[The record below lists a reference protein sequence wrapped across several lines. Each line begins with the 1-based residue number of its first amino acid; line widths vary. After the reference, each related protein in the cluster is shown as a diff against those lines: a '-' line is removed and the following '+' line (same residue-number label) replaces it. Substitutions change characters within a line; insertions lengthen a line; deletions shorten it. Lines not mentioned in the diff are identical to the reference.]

1 MAKFECLLDRSLSLD
16 PQGRAYKRVM
26 WTIAASILAY
36 GTLQCA
42 LALAIGSTQLL
53 EDGLDWA
60 YGVALCG
67 IAAFVFGRGVRIERL
82 SALVIAFILAVGGA
96 HTLYALWAAIQDPR
110 PDEPLTF
117 AISTVSSVVIAF
129 SVIAAL
135 WRFRHDPNP
144 LVQATWLSSRS
155 DAIASVLSAVTA
167 VALKQLPVRWP
178 EHVIDVVL
186 AGICFQ
192 AAWAILQTELREQRT
207 EVSHEVTHFEH
218 QPLYVVSASHS
229 AQV

>member
-1 MAKFECLLDRSLSLD
+1 MVNVLRPSNDEVRIHYLDRNLSLD
-16 PQGRAYKRVM
+16 TQGRAYKRVM
-26 WTIAASILAY
+26 WTITAGILAY

-67 IAAFVFGRGVRIERL
+67 IPAFVFGRGARIERL

-117 AISTVSSVVIAF
+117 GISTVSSVVIAF
-129 SVIAAL
+129 ITAL
-135 WRFRHDPNP
+135 WRFRHDPIP

-155 DAIASVLSAVTA
+155 DAI
-167 VALKQLPVRWP
+167 
-178 EHVIDVVL
+178 
-186 AGICFQ
+186 
-192 AAWAILQTELREQRT
+192 
-207 EVSHEVTHFEH
+207 
-218 QPLYVVSASHS
+218 
-229 AQV
+229 

>member
-1 MAKFECLLDRSLSLD
+1 M
-16 PQGRAYKRVM
+16 
-26 WTIAASILAY
+26 
-36 GTLQCA
+36 
-42 LALAIGSTQLL
+42 IGPP
-53 EDGLDWA
+53 
-60 YGVALCG
+60 
-67 IAAFVFGRGVRIERL
+67 
-82 SALVIAFILAVGGA
+82 
-96 HTLYALWAAIQDPR
+96 LWAAIQDPR

-117 AISTVSSVVIAF
+117 GISTVSSVVIAF

-155 DAIASVLSAVTA
+155 DAIASLLSAVTA

-207 EVSHEVTHFEH
+207 EASHEEMHFEH
-218 QPLYVVSASHS
+218 QPL
-229 AQV
+229 